1 VSASTAEDGTA
12 LRVLVDDYAYAV
24 DNCDSAGVA
33 ALFSEDGV
41 LELWPDPSSPTP
53 RTIRRGRSEIVA
65 AIDLMAR
72 YYATMHVIANHSS
85 RIDGSAAQ
93 GWTRCLAH
101 HVEGEPD
108 ARTDLVLAVNYF
120 DAFVRTALGWR
131 FTKREVH
138 VLWTSTTAVDTP

>member
-1 VSASTAEDGTA
+1 MSGSSVEDSSA

-33 ALFSEDGV
+33 ELFSEDGV
-41 LELWPDPSSPTP
+41 LELWPDPASPTP

-72 YYATMHVIANHSS
+72 YYATMHVIANYSS
-85 RIDGSAAQ
+85 RVDGDTAQ

-108 ARTDLVLAVNYF
+108 ARIDLVLAVNYV
-120 DAFVRTALGWR
+120 DAFARTGVGWR

>member
-1 VSASTAEDGTA
+1 
-12 LRVLVDDYAYAV
+12 
-24 DNCDSAGVA
+24 
-33 ALFSEDGV
+33 
-41 LELWPDPSSPTP
+41 
-53 RTIRRGRSEIVA
+53 
-65 AIDLMAR
+65 MAR